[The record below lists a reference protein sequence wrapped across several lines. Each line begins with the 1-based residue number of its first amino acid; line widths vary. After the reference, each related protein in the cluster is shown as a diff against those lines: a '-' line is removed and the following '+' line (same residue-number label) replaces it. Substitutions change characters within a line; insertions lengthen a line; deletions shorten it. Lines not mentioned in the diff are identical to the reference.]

1 MELSAAQ
8 RSSMLG
14 ARRRLLADMGALM
27 RQRERVVGLLAAAA
41 AEPAAQEQLSLDAL
55 ACDGSAQ
62 VGRAP
67 PLRRSACRHRCA
79 CDALL
84 GSLSGRQA
92 EG

>member
-8 RSSMLG
+8 RTAMLA

-41 AEPAAQEQLSLDAL
+41 KEPTARKELSLDVL

-62 VGRAP
+62 VGK
-67 PLRRSACRHRCA
+67 L
-79 CDALL
+79 
-84 GSLSGRQA
+84 
-92 EG
+92 

>member
-8 RSSMLG
+8 RTAMLA

-41 AEPAAQEQLSLDAL
+41 KEPTAREELSLDVL

-62 VGRAP
+62 VGK
-67 PLRRSACRHRCA
+67 LRTVW
-79 CDALL
+79 
-84 GSLSGRQA
+84 SLTTNQA
-92 EG
+92 YTQMCT